1 MDSNLSFKHHRD
13 KVVAKGKT
21 RAKFLTS
28 LSNTRWGVT
37 PRLLKILL
45 TSTVH
50 AATDYAAAAWMNLPV
65 LKFFSEQLMKIDAIC
80 ATQALGALKNSPH
93 LFLRHDFDLKPPDIR
108 LTSKILNTVAIIA
121 AKPRSHPLAHFYAHA
136 RRTIPQAHKGPL
148 HAYFQLTQAD
158 TFRRFVDFQQPEP
171 ATPLSS
177 TPNFTT
183 LIIKYKNRAIRVAEV
198 LRPGESHTIVY
209 SDGLE

>member
-28 LSNTRWGVT
+28 LSNTRWGVN

-93 LFLRHDFDLKPPDIR
+93 LFLRHDFDLKPP
-108 LTSKILNTVAIIA
+108 TS
-121 AKPRSHPLAHFYAHA
+121 
-136 RRTIPQAHKGPL
+136 G
-148 HAYFQLTQAD
+148 
-158 TFRRFVDFQQPEP
+158 
-171 ATPLSS
+171 
-177 TPNFTT
+177 
-183 LIIKYKNRAIRVAEV
+183 
-198 LRPGESHTIVY
+198 
-209 SDGLE
+209 